1 MSPTAQTPPGTPG
14 PPGPGIRQVMMDAG
28 VWLVFLAFPVLAI
41 LRTDASVPLKV
52 LGFAGL
58 AGFAALYL
66 TAFLRPQPLLRRPLW
81 VNTVLYCVGLAC
93 LVGLAVPSA
102 SYGVLATAPY
112 FAAVWLF
119 THPLRAGL
127 TGTAVVVV
135 LFGAVG
141 LWWAGPSNLLWSAL
155 ALGSALLII
164 VTVRLSIAQEDRARV
179 LREELIVAQQRESLA
194 RDVHDVLGHSLTVV
208 TVKTELAQR
217 LVDADPERAKTELAE
232 VLELTRQSLAEVRS
246 TVGGLR
252 TPELGAQLASTR
264 TALDAAGISA
274 HLPTPDTAEQ
284 IPAAQRALF
293 AWCLRE
299 AVTNVIRHA
308 SASRCTVTLEPGRLV
323 VHDDGRGLSG
333 PAVTSQHGPDG
344 EGNGLRGMHE
354 RVEQAGGTLVIGP
367 GHAPGQHRTGVPG
380 LAGRHRPG
388 TQVEVTL

>member
-1 MSPTAQTPPGTPG
+1 MSPTAQAPPGTPG
-14 PPGPGIRQVMMDAG
+14 RPGPGIRQVMMDAG
-28 VWLVFLAFPVLAI
+28 VWLVFLAFPVFSI
-41 LRTDASVPLKV
+41 LRTDASIPLKV

-66 TAFLRPQPLLRRPLW
+66 IAFIRPQPLLRRPLW
-81 VNTVLYCVGLAC
+81 VNTVLYCVGLLA

-119 THPLRAGL
+119 NHPVRVGM
-127 TGTAVVVV
+127 TGAAAVVV
-135 LFGAVG
+135 LFAAVG
-141 LWWAGPSNLLWSAL
+141 LWWAGPANLFWSAV
-155 ALGSALLII
+155 ALGASLLII
-164 VTVRLSIAQEDRARV
+164 FTVRLSMAQEDRARV

-217 LVDADPERAKTELAE
+217 LVDADPERAKAELAE

-284 IPAAQRALF
+284 IPSAQRALF

-308 SASRCTVTLEPGRLV
+308 GASRCTVTLEPGRLV
-323 VHDDGRGLSG
+323 VHDDGRGLPG
-333 PAVTSQHGPDG
+333 PTGTSQPGQDR
-344 EGNGLRGMHE
+344 EGNGLRGMRE
-354 RVEQAGGTLVIGP
+354 RVEQAGGTLTIGP
-367 GHAPGQHRTGVPG
+367 SGP
-380 LAGRHRPG
+380 AGPSRRNRSRPG